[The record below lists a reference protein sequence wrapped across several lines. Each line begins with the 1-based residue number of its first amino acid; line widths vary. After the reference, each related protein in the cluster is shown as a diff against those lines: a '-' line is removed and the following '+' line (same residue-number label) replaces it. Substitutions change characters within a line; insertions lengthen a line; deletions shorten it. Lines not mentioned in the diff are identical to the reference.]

1 MDIKE
6 FILGAT
12 ATETRSKTKIKKPT
26 RYAVL
31 ILNDDYTAW
40 QFVVMTLMKIFN
52 KNEEEANEIT
62 NKVHTGG
69 EGICGIYSKEIA
81 ESKVQ
86 ASLEFSRIN
95 KQPLRTVMKQV

>member
-1 MDIKE
+1 M
-6 FILGAT
+6 GAVE
-12 ATETRSKTKIKKPT
+12 TETRSLTKVKKPSK
-26 RYAVL
+26 YAVL

-52 KNEEEANEIT
+52 KTEEEANIIT
-62 NKVHTGG
+62 TNVHKGG
-69 EGICGIYSKEIA
+69 EGICGIYTKEVA

-86 ASLEFSRIN
+86 ASLEFSRLN